1 MTDRYNWTQTVTIIQ
16 STSATPTLSSHYLYN
31 ALQKNTNNHLITN
44 KIQASVNNESSLSI
58 ILAILKKQ
66 QKNDIIQD
74 INMLLPKKHQY
85 QLYQTLVYYP
95 QTNLR
100 QLTIRDPTDDGYIMA
115 ATSSASQYH
124 MLLLLQQFLSGTLF
138 ESQSTMTRLDLPSFP
153 SYILLASQI
162 KVFPQVSYL
171 HVALVG
177 NSHQYRKSW
186 RKFKEMFPALV
197 ELRLTI
203 DKEHLPLFKSL
214 LDDINLF
221 PWIKRLTL
229 QSKECPK
236 NFLSREELRNSLLQ
250 LDGLNRITAGWDM
263 IALN

>member
-1 MTDRYNWTQTVTIIQ
+1 MPN
-16 STSATPTLSSHYLYN
+16 
-31 ALQKNTNNHLITN
+31 
-44 KIQASVNNESSLSI
+44 
-58 ILAILKKQ
+58 
-66 QKNDIIQD
+66 
-74 INMLLPKKHQY
+74 KHQY
-85 QLYQTLVYYP
+85 KLYQTLIHYP

-100 QLTIRDPTDDGYIMA
+100 QLIIRDPTDDGYIMA

-138 ESQSTMTRLDLPSFP
+138 ESQLTMTRLDLPSFP

-162 KVFPQVSYL
+162 KEFPQVSYL
-171 HVALVG
+171 HIALVG

-186 RKFKEMFPALV
+186 RRFKEMFPALV

-229 QSKECPK
+229 QSKDCPK